1 MLTQRY
7 ILIFAITIFLS
18 VIIGICIMIFTTNKI
33 ADNEEKAV
41 EKQEDEGV
49 YPKAVKDSNEP

>member
-49 YPKAVKDSNEP
+49 YPKVVKDSNKP